1 MGKVVES
8 MGSLRS
14 FSGWGVS
21 GRMTPDS
28 VPAMPRRREA
38 SKLVPAPIPPP
49 PPAAAAP
56 VEFPCDMVEGGV
68 LRPPPSSSSLSWVE
82 LLESSGGGCCCSPA
96 TKALLLISIESDVS
110 VVLVEPEYAL
120 SRPGMI
126 LRMGAK

>member
-49 PPAAAAP
+49 AAAA
-56 VEFPCDMVEGGV
+56 EFSRDMVEGGV
-68 LRPPPSSSSLSWVE
+68 LRPPPSSSLSWVV
-82 LLESSGGGCCCSPA
+82 ESSGGGCCCSPA
-96 TKALLLISIESDVS
+96 AAALLLISIESDVS
-110 VVLVEPEYAL
+110 VVLVDPEYAL

-126 LRMGAK
+126 FEKKGAK

>member
-49 PPAAAAP
+49 PAAAAL
-56 VEFPCDMVEGGV
+56 VEGGV
-68 LRPPPSSSSLSWVE
+68 LRPSPSSSLSWVE
-82 LLESSGGGCCCSPA
+82 LLESSGGGCCCCSPA
-96 TKALLLISIESDVS
+96 AKALLLISIESDVS

-126 LRMGAK
+126 YEKKKNN